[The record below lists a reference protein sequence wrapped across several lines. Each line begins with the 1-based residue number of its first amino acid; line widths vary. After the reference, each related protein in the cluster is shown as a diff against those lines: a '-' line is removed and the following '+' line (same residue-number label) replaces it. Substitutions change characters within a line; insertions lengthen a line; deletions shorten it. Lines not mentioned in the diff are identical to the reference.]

1 MFYALYSVSMSERV
15 KLICMQ
21 VVALNQCVPRLGDS
35 ICSYAHSTKLNS
47 HMLIVEYFI
56 KFASEFRVCLLISP
70 KNLKLSDSFSMNFG
84 YCSDNFGSTLFWNS
98 CCLLFQFEFMW
109 TCLSLAG
116 MLDASKGTLGRA
128 AAAMQIKKLTCSGN

>member
-1 MFYALYSVSMSERV
+1 MSERV
-15 KLICMQ
+15 KLICTQ
-21 VVALNQCVPRLGDS
+21 VVALKECVPRLGDS

-84 YCSDNFGSTLFWNS
+84 YCSDNFRVSSSW
-98 CCLLFQFEFMW
+98 
-109 TCLSLAG
+109 SLAEQNVPIYHVHFAL
-116 MLDASKGTLGRA
+116 MITL
-128 AAAMQIKKLTCSGN
+128 

>member
-1 MFYALYSVSMSERV
+1 MSERV

-21 VVALNQCVPRLGDS
+21 VVALNECVPRLGDS

-56 KFASEFRVCLLISP
+56 KFGSNKFTLCLLISP

-128 AAAMQIKKLTCSGN
+128 AAAMQIKKLTCNGN